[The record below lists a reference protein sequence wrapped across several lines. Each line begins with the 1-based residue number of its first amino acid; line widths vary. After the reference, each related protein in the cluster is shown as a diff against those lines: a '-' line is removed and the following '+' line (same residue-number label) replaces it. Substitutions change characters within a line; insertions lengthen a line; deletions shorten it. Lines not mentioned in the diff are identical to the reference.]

1 MKKMKKFT
9 ATHRILH
16 WIIAISMI
24 VLLATGFLRM
34 YWMGRKT
41 ISAAINNEVTAK
53 GLQMPEES
61 VRAIAKAII
70 NPMFEW
76 HINFAYV
83 LVFAYLA
90 RIIYMLVKG
99 VKFPNPFSSSTLG
112 KEKFQ
117 GAIYFIFY
125 FLLAVEATTGMM
137 LKFESAGDD
146 ILEKAEEIHKLAI
159 YWMPAFIILHFAGIA
174 IAEITNK
181 KGIVSKMIGGE
192 K

>member
-1 MKKMKKFT
+1 MKKFT
-9 ATHRILH
+9 ASHRLLH
-16 WIIAISMI
+16 WIIALSMF
-24 VLLATGFLRM
+24 VLFATGFLRM

-61 VRAIAKAII
+61 VRAIAKTII

-83 LVFAYLA
+83 LVFAYVL

-99 VKFPNPFSSSTLG
+99 IKFPNPFSSSTSG

-117 GAIYFIFY
+117 GTIYLIFY
-125 FLLAVEATTGMM
+125 LLLAIEAATGMM
-137 LKFESAGDD
+137 LKFELAGDD
-146 ILEKAEEIHKLAI
+146 ILEKAEETHKLAI
-159 YWMPAFIILHFAGIA
+159 YWMPAFIVIHFAGIA
-174 IAEITNK
+174 IAELTNK
-181 KGIVSKMIGGE
+181 KGVASHMIGGE
-192 K
+192 

>member
-1 MKKMKKFT
+1 MKKFT
-9 ATHRILH
+9 ATHRIIH
-16 WIIAISMI
+16 WVIAISMF

-41 ISAAINNEVTAK
+41 ISAAINNELTAK
-53 GLQMPEES
+53 GLALPEES
-61 VRAIAKAII
+61 VRAIAKSII

-76 HINFAYV
+76 HVNFAYV
-83 LVFAYLA
+83 LVFAFVL

-99 VKFPNPFSSSTLG
+99 IKFPNPFSKTASG

-117 GAIYFIFY
+117 GTIYFTFY
-125 FLLAVEATTGMM
+125 ILVAVEAATGMM
-137 LKFESAGDD
+137 LKFELAGEN

-159 YWMPAFIILHFAGIA
+159 YWMPGFIVLHFVGIT
-174 IAEITNK
+174 IAELTNK

-192 K
+192 